1 MAGMFTKGFNKFAD
15 FGNALNKG
23 ANKLV
28 GKDVFGE
35 IRKIEE
41 PKEFPPLD
49 SYPPYTIP
57 EPEQWHT
64 QSGSEKTF
72 TLEGST
78 ISVSSVL
85 DTCMKY
91 RPDFL
96 NSAKYYAER
105 FEFEY
110 KHCVTDFDSF
120 IHYFPDL
127 YFEGLGSMAE
137 RACGLL
143 LSFGIFSAD
152 AKTFASHHN
161 YHAAYDSYDPMRNLE
176 QSQAQT
182 ANKLGS
188 QVGGAIQMQGGGF
201 GIKGAMK
208 GIAKAEAFN
217 VGMGLLGKYV
227 ENQTK
232 MSPEEKANAFA
243 KFHHDILFKEVYAD
257 YSNTFLTFIQVL
269 VDNQVLV
276 GVTTEISNDYSIT
289 LNNLSNPMFPQDKF
303 AQVVSQLIM
312 RNPFV
317 PMSYELLRQHYGD
330 TEEVKKIIQY
340 FVA

>member
-15 FGNALNKG
+15 FGNVLNKG
-23 ANKLV
+23 ANKIV
-28 GKDVFGE
+28 GKEVFGE

-64 QSGSEKTF
+64 QSGSEITF

-105 FEFEY
+105 FEFKY
-110 KHCVTDFDSF
+110 KNCVSDFDSF
-120 IHYFPDL
+120 IHYFSDL
-127 YFEGLGSMAE
+127 YFEGLADMSE

-161 YHAAYDSYDPMRNLE
+161 YHAAYDSYDIMRNLE
-176 QSQAQT
+176 QSKAQS
-182 ANKLGS
+182 ANQLGS
-188 QVGGAIQMQGGGF
+188 QIGGSIQMQGGGF

-208 GIAKAEAFN
+208 GVAKAEAFN
-217 VGMGLLGKYV
+217 VGMSLLGKYV

-232 MSPEEKANAFA
+232 MSQEEKADAFS
-243 KFHHDILFKEVYAD
+243 KFNHDVLFKEVYAD
-257 YSNTFLTFIQVL
+257 YSNTFLTLIQAL

-276 GVTTEISNDYSIT
+276 EVTTEISDDYSNT
-289 LNNLSNPMFPQDKF
+289 LKNLSNPMFPQDKF
-303 AQVVSQLIM
+303 PEVISQMIM

-317 PMSYELLRQHYGD
+317 PVCYELLQKHYGD